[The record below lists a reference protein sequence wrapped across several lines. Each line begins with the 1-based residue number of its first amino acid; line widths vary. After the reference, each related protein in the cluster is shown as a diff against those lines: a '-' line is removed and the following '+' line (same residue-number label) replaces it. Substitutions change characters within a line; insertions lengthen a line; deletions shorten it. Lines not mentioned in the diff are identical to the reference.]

1 MRVEAICRDSQTTHS
16 QSKSPLARGA
26 LSAVERA
33 GWVSP
38 PEISQHLSTS
48 EPLMPSAETKPLLN
62 PLVEQARTSLR
73 QAIDRYIPQLKMTQ
87 LTEQELV
94 RQAAV
99 KSGIDQL
106 TALMNKLDSSLL
118 RVAVFGLVSRG
129 KSAVINALVGEE
141 ILETGPLN
149 GVTRWPRSI
158 YWKPTESD
166 LAQLD
171 SAQLNPA
178 QLKKKS
184 LKLELIDTPGL
195 DEIEGQERGQMA
207 QEIAQQ
213 ADLILFVVSGD
224 ITKTEYLAL
233 QELYAT
239 RKPLLLVFN
248 KIDLYPD
255 TDRTTVAKNLQALWQ
270 KTEEKAN
277 LPPGARL
284 VDDIV
289 MISAA
294 PAPLQV
300 RVEWPDGR
308 ITEEWENPPAQIE
321 PLKQRLLGIV
331 VEEGP
336 TLIALNALR
345 QAGIVEENLSKETAE
360 LNQTRADELIW
371 KYAKYKAIAV
381 AFNPIALLDLLGGVG
396 SDMVMIR
403 ALSQLYGF
411 PMTRFEAT
419 KLWQSIIGS
428 SGTLLLSEFG
438 TSLMLGFGK
447 SGAAIWSA
455 FESFSG
461 LTAYAGAM
469 TAQAGAAGYGTYA
482 VGQAAKVYLQQGCTW
497 GPQGVNT
504 VMQNILSQAKTD
516 STLERL
522 QAEIKETIGNPQTL
536 KAELA
541 TSQAVDRKSKEK
553 AAMLSATPLSSA
565 SSSAIEILET
575 GTSDVQPSGIE
586 SSDAKLVDE
595 STE

>member
-1 MRVEAICRDSQTTHS
+1 MSMSDA
-16 QSKSPLARGA
+16 K
-26 LSAVERA
+26 LSFD
-33 GWVSP
+33 P
-38 PEISQHLSTS
+38 F
-48 EPLMPSAETKPLLN
+48 
-62 PLVEQARTSLR
+62 VEQARTSLR

-87 LTEQELV
+87 LTEQELS
-94 RQAAV
+94 RQSAV
-99 KSGIDQL
+99 KTGIDQL

-129 KSAVINALVGEE
+129 KSAVINALIGEN

-149 GVTRWPRSI
+149 GVTQWPRSV
-158 YWKPTESD
+158 YWVRTDDNGSEAGNLQSQSQSGKP
-166 LAQLD
+166 
-171 SAQLNPA
+171 
-178 QLKKKS
+178 

-195 DEIEGQERGQMA
+195 DEIEGESRRKMA
-207 QEIAQQ
+207 QDVAQQ

-224 ITKTEYLAL
+224 VTNIEYLAL
-233 QELYAT
+233 QELYTT

-248 KIDLYPD
+248 KVDLYPD
-255 TDRTTVAKNLQALWQ
+255 TDRDKVASNLQALWQ
-270 KTEEKAN
+270 KAEEKAD
-277 LPPGARL
+277 LPQGARL

-294 PAPLQV
+294 PAPIQV

-308 ITEEWENPPAQIE
+308 ITEEWEHPPAQIN
-321 PLKQRLLGIV
+321 PLKQRLLKIV
-331 VEEGP
+331 AEEGP
-336 TLIALNALR
+336 TLVALNALR
-345 QAGIVEENLSKETAE
+345 QAGIIEENLSKETAE
-360 LNQTRADELIW
+360 LNRDRADELIW

-381 AFNPIALLDLLGGVG
+381 AFNPIALLDLLGGIS

-419 KLWQSIIGS
+419 KLWQSIMGS

-469 TAQAGAAGYGTYA
+469 SAQAGAAGYGTYA

-504 VMQNILSQAKTD
+504 VMQTILSQAKTD

-522 QAEIKETIGNPQTL
+522 QAEIKETIGS
-536 KAELA
+536 
-541 TSQAVDRKSKEK
+541 SQAFGSELDAS
-553 AAMLSATPLSSA
+553 LATPLLTKEKESREDSSY
-565 SSSAIEILET
+565 
-575 GTSDVQPSGIE
+575 
-586 SSDAKLVDE
+586 
-595 STE
+595 

>member
-1 MRVEAICRDSQTTHS
+1 
-16 QSKSPLARGA
+16 
-26 LSAVERA
+26 
-33 GWVSP
+33 
-38 PEISQHLSTS
+38 
-48 EPLMPSAETKPLLN
+48 MPSAETKPALN

-87 LTEQELV
+87 LTEQELT
-94 RQAAV
+94 RQSAV
-99 KSGIDQL
+99 KDGIDQL

-129 KSAVINALVGEE
+129 KSAVINALIGEE
-141 ILETGPLN
+141 ILETGPIN
-149 GVTRWPRSI
+149 GITRWPRSI
-158 YWKPTESD
+158 YWRPTESN
-166 LAQLD
+166 LAQLR
-171 SAQLNPA
+171 NPA
-178 QLKKKS
+178 QIKKES

-248 KIDLYPD
+248 KVDLYPD
-255 TDRTTVAKNLQALWQ
+255 TDRATVANNLQALWQ
-270 KTEEKAN
+270 KAEEKAN

-308 ITEEWENPPAQIE
+308 ITEEWENPLAQIE
-321 PLKQRLLGIV
+321 PLSQRLLEIV

-345 QAGIVEENLSKETAE
+345 QAGIVEDNLSRETAE

-522 QAEIKETIGNPQTL
+522 QAEIKETIGNPQAL
-536 KAELA
+536 KEEFEASRSA
-541 TSQAVDRKSKEK
+541 RKEGKEK
-553 AAMLSATPLSSA
+553 ATIPLAKPLSSA
-565 SSSAIEILET
+565 LSLDI
-575 GTSDVQPSGIE
+575 GTSDIEPSDVQLSDVQLSDIEPSDTKL
-586 SSDAKLVDE
+586 SDEPLE
-595 STE
+595 

>member
-1 MRVEAICRDSQTTHS
+1 MT
-16 QSKSPLARGA
+16 
-26 LSAVERA
+26 
-33 GWVSP
+33 
-38 PEISQHLSTS
+38 ST
-48 EPLMPSAETKPLLN
+48 EKPSRN
-62 PLVEQARTSLR
+62 PLVEQARISLR

-87 LTEQELV
+87 LTEQELS

-99 KSGIDQL
+99 KSGIDRL

-129 KSAVINALVGEE
+129 KSAVINALIGEK

-149 GVTRWPRSI
+149 GVTQWPRSI
-158 YWKPTESD
+158 YWVPDRSEI
-166 LAQLD
+166 
-171 SAQLNPA
+171 SAA
-178 QLKKKS
+178 KKEP

-195 DEIEGQERGQMA
+195 DEIEGQSRSDMA
-207 QEIAQQ
+207 RNIAQQ

-224 ITKTEYLAL
+224 VTKTEYSAL

-248 KIDLYPD
+248 KVDLYPD
-255 TDRTTVAKNLQALWQ
+255 TDRTTVADNLQTLWQ
-270 KTEEKAN
+270 KAEEKAN
-277 LPPGARL
+277 LPQGARL

-289 MISAA
+289 MVSAA
-294 PAPLQV
+294 PAPIQV

-308 ITEEWENPPAQIE
+308 MTEEWESPPAQIE
-321 PLKQRLLGIV
+321 PLKQRLLEIV

-345 QAGIVEENLSKETAE
+345 QAGIVEDNLSRATAE

-381 AFNPIALLDLLGGVG
+381 AFNPIAFLDLLGGIG

-419 KLWQSIIGS
+419 RLWQSIIGS

-461 LTAYAGAM
+461 LGAYAGAM
-469 TAQAGAAGYGTYA
+469 SAQAGAAGYGTYA

-504 VMQNILSQAKTD
+504 VMQTILSQAKTD

-522 QAEIKETIGNPQTL
+522 QAEIKETISNPQTL
-536 KAELA
+536 KDD
-541 TSQAVDRKSKEK
+541 TH
-553 AAMLSATPLSSA
+553 SANLT
-565 SSSAIEILET
+565 
-575 GTSDVQPSGIE
+575 
-586 SSDAKLVDE
+586 
-595 STE
+595 

>member
-1 MRVEAICRDSQTTHS
+1 MS
-16 QSKSPLARGA
+16 
-26 LSAVERA
+26 SAK
-33 GWVSP
+33 
-38 PEISQHLSTS
+38 T
-48 EPLMPSAETKPLLN
+48 EPLHNQLNN

-87 LTEQELV
+87 LTEQELG

-106 TALMNKLDSSLL
+106 SALMSKLDSSLL
-118 RVAVFGLVSRG
+118 KVAVFGLVSRG
-129 KSAVINALVGEE
+129 KSAVINALIGEK

-149 GVTRWPRSI
+149 GVTQWPRSI
-158 YWKPTESD
+158 YWVPEEDESSKS
-166 LAQLD
+166 Q
-171 SAQLNPA
+171 SQS
-178 QLKKKS
+178 KKEP

-195 DEIEGQERGQMA
+195 DEIAGQSRSEMA
-207 QEIAQQ
+207 KDVAQQ

-224 ITKTEYLAL
+224 VTKTEYLAL

-248 KIDLYPD
+248 KVDLYPD
-255 TDRTTVAKNLQALWQ
+255 TDRTTVADNLQALWQ
-270 KTEEKAN
+270 KAEEKAD
-277 LPPGARL
+277 LPQGARL

-289 MISAA
+289 MVSAA
-294 PAPLQV
+294 PAPIQV

-321 PLKQRLLGIV
+321 PLKQRLLEIV

-345 QAGIVEENLSKETAE
+345 QAGIVEDNLSKATAE

-381 AFNPIALLDLLGGVG
+381 AFNPIALLDLLGGIS

-419 KLWQSIIGS
+419 RLWQSIIGS

-438 TSLMLGFGK
+438 TSLLLGFGK

-461 LTAYAGAM
+461 LSAYAGAM
-469 TAQAGAAGYGTYA
+469 SAQAGAAGYGTYA

-504 VMQNILSQAKTD
+504 VMQTILSKAKTD

-522 QAEIKETIGNPQTL
+522 QAEIKETIGNKETP
-536 KAELA
+536 AEE
-541 TSQAVDRKSKEK
+541 R
-553 AAMLSATPLSSA
+553 
-565 SSSAIEILET
+565 
-575 GTSDVQPSGIE
+575 
-586 SSDAKLVDE
+586 
-595 STE
+595 

>member
-1 MRVEAICRDSQTTHS
+1 MSS
-16 QSKSPLARGA
+16 
-26 LSAVERA
+26 
-33 GWVSP
+33 
-38 PEISQHLSTS
+38 S
-48 EPLMPSAETKPLLN
+48 EQPTPNL
-62 PLVEQARTSLR
+62 LVEQARTSLR

-87 LTEQELV
+87 LTEQELS

-106 TALMNKLDSSLL
+106 TALMNKLNSSLL

-129 KSAVINALVGEE
+129 KSAVINALLGEN
-141 ILETGPLN
+141 IVETGPLN
-149 GVTRWPRSI
+149 GVTQWPRSV
-158 YWKPTESD
+158 YWVPANSES
-166 LAQLD
+166 QPGK
-171 SAQLNPA
+171 QP
-178 QLKKKS
+178 

-195 DEIEGQERGQMA
+195 DEIEGQSRSKMA
-207 QEIAQQ
+207 QDIAQQ

-224 ITKTEYLAL
+224 VTNTEYLAL
-233 QELYAT
+233 QALYTT

-248 KIDLYPD
+248 KVDLYPD
-255 TDRTTVAKNLQALWQ
+255 TDRTSVANNLQTLWQ
-270 KTEEKAN
+270 RAEEKAD
-277 LPPGARL
+277 LPQGARL

-308 ITEEWENPPAQIE
+308 ITEEWENPPADIE
-321 PLKQRLLGIV
+321 PLKQRLLAIV
-331 VEEGP
+331 AEEGP

-345 QAGIVEENLSKETAE
+345 QAGMVEESLSKEAAE
-360 LNQTRADELIW
+360 LNQASANELIW

-381 AFNPIALLDLLGGVG
+381 AFNPIALLDLLGGIS

-411 PMTRFEAT
+411 PLTRFEAT
-419 KLWQSIIGS
+419 RLWQSIIGS

-438 TSLMLGFGK
+438 TSLLLGFGK

-461 LTAYAGAM
+461 LSAYAGAM
-469 TAQAGAAGYGTYA
+469 SAQAGAAGYGTFA

-522 QAEIKETIGNPQTL
+522 QAEIKETIGSPQQPE
-536 KAELA
+536 AEHEA
-541 TSQAVDRKSKEK
+541 SQV
-553 AAMLSATPLSSA
+553 
-565 SSSAIEILET
+565 
-575 GTSDVQPSGIE
+575 
-586 SSDAKLVDE
+586 
-595 STE
+595 

>member
-1 MRVEAICRDSQTTHS
+1 
-16 QSKSPLARGA
+16 
-26 LSAVERA
+26 
-33 GWVSP
+33 
-38 PEISQHLSTS
+38 
-48 EPLMPSAETKPLLN
+48 MPSAKTEPLHN

-87 LTEQELV
+87 LTEQELS

-118 RVAVFGLVSRG
+118 KVAVFGLVSRG
-129 KSAVINALVGEE
+129 KSAVINALIGEK

-149 GVTRWPRSI
+149 GVTQWPRSI
-158 YWKPTESD
+158 YWVPKESEFS
-166 LAQLD
+166 Q
-171 SAQLNPA
+171 SRP
-178 QLKKKS
+178 KKEP

-195 DEIEGQERGQMA
+195 DEIEGQSRSEMA
-207 QEIAQQ
+207 RDIAQQ

-224 ITKTEYLAL
+224 VTKTEYLAL

-248 KIDLYPD
+248 KVDLYPD
-255 TDRTTVAKNLQALWQ
+255 TDRTTVADNLQTLWQ
-270 KTEEKAN
+270 KAEEKAN
-277 LPPGARL
+277 LPQGARL

-289 MISAA
+289 MVSAA
-294 PAPLQV
+294 PAPIQV

-308 ITEEWENPPAQIE
+308 ITEEWENPRAQIE
-321 PLKQRLLGIV
+321 PLEQRLLEIV

-345 QAGIVEENLSKETAE
+345 QAGIVEDDLSKATAE

-381 AFNPIALLDLLGGVG
+381 AFNPIALLDLLGGIG

-419 KLWQSIIGS
+419 RLWQSIIGS

-461 LTAYAGAM
+461 LSAYAGAM

-504 VMQNILSQAKTD
+504 VMQTILSQAKAD

-522 QAEIKETIGNPQTL
+522 QAEIKETIGG
-536 KAELA
+536 
-541 TSQAVDRKSKEK
+541 SQSLEETEPLQAPEVEDSSK
-553 AAMLSATPLSSA
+553 AAMQEKERA
-565 SSSAIEILET
+565 
-575 GTSDVQPSGIE
+575 
-586 SSDAKLVDE
+586 
-595 STE
+595 